1 MKKLL
6 VIIVGAGVLAMT
18 GCASQAKYEA
28 WSTVEAAKHQT
39 KSEQAKALAQVASNS
54 KDPTLAAFA
63 VFSMAQLK
71 DSGNST
77 PMPQDDAL
85 EYLRIL
91 APIAGNL
98 GLKAIDSQL
107 SFKLAKE
114 ESYKYGLTMNALT
127 KTPKTVSP
135 VVVNPVVVEVPVPVE

>member
-1 MKKLL
+1 
-6 VIIVGAGVLAMT
+6 
-18 GCASQAKYEA
+18 
-28 WSTVEAAKHQT
+28 
-39 KSEQAKALAQVASNS
+39 
-54 KDPTLAAFA
+54 
-63 VFSMAQLK
+63 
-71 DSGNST
+71 
-77 PMPQDDAL
+77 MPQDDAL